1 MIVSYKKA
9 SKEKISKNFR
19 SCEFDCNGSGCCS
32 ETKIDLYLVDGLQQI
47 RDHFGKPVNISSGYR
62 CPVHN
67 ARTPNASP
75 TSRHMDPA
83 DAADIWIEGVPP
95 IEIAKFA
102 ESIGFLG
109 IGLYTDFVH
118 VDRRKK
124 KSFWYGHQ
132 QERRETFGGTPVE
145 KPVESVEKPATAALP
160 VLRKGA
166 DSPNAFAL
174 QVLLAGYGYLRGMD
188 VTGTFNE
195 ATETALKNCQRDNDL
210 EVDGVCGAMT
220 WAKLLGV

>member
-1 MIVSYKKA
+1 MVKTYKKG
-9 SKEKISKNFR
+9 SKEQLSENFR
-19 SCEFDCNGSGCCS
+19 AYEFDCNGSGCCS
-32 ETKIDLYLVDGLQQI
+32 ETKIDLDLVDGLQQI

-118 VDRRKK
+118 VDMRKK

-132 QERRETFGGTPVE
+132 QERRETFGGLPVE
-145 KPVESVEKPATAALP
+145 KPVDSVEKPATAALP
-160 VLRKGA
+160 VLRKGVWCETV
-166 DSPNAFAL
+166 FAL
-174 QVLLAGYGYLRGMD
+174 QVMLAGYGYLRGMD
-188 VTGTFNE
+188 VNKPFAE
-195 ATETALKNCQRDNDL
+195 ETETALKDFQSDNNL
-210 EVDGVCGAMT
+210 EADGVCGSQT

>member
-1 MIVSYKKA
+1 MIKTYKKG
-9 SKEKISKNFR
+9 SKEQLSPNFR
-19 SCEFDCNGSGCCS
+19 AYEFDCNGSGCCS
-32 ETKIDLYLVDGLQQI
+32 ETKIDTELVDGLQQI

-83 DAADIWIEGVPP
+83 DAADIFITGVAPA
-95 IEIAKFA
+95 EIAKYA

-118 VDRRKK
+118 LDRRTK

-132 QERRETFGGTPVE
+132 QERRETFGGSPVQ
-145 KPVESVEKPATAALP
+145 KPVENVDKSATAALP
-160 VLRKGA
+160 VLRTGSKG
-166 DSPNAFAL
+166 DTVFAL
-174 QVLLAGYGYLRGMD
+174 QVMLAGYGYIRGMY
-188 VTGTFNE
+188 VTGEFAE
-195 ATETALKNCQRDNDL
+195 ETETALKDYQKAFDL
-210 EVDGVCGAMT
+210 SADGVCGSRT
-220 WAKLLGV
+220 WAVLLGV